1 MKSIF
6 LSRVVTA
13 LIALTPVLSA
23 EGLECHDTS
32 YYAQHFATAKNPEAF
47 HLAWARCEK
56 SLGHE
61 SEALSAYERVLLYN
75 PNNTEALI
83 AIVPLY
89 RATGMTQEAKR
100 VLEGIDLRQLNPQ
113 EQKAIQELKG
123 VGSFDLT
130 TKLEGSIVYGYDTN
144 INYNIFA
151 DDKLLTVQ
159 KAQESPFYAIDI
171 KGSLAHKFESND
183 ALSLQSHL
191 GIYYKDNRESDYFDM
206 TQGQFDVGLG
216 YDTST
221 FSVYVPVVYNR
232 MGYLDRDLYGQ
243 YGVAPRVTMSIGEE
257 LLLNL
262 GVKYLKREYI
272 RESDKNSNDTL
283 SSASV
288 GVYKFFGDDFVYGQ
302 IDYGKNETDATA
314 PAPFSGY
321 DFVNLFIG
329 GSHELKQ
336 YKITL
341 GANYLY
347 SKRKYD
353 DAIATGVT
361 TQRED
366 EYHQVQLSFKRKI
379 DTHWT
384 LMVDATYLD
393 NTSNYALI
401 DYDKTIMSFGF
412 QYTY

>member
-1 MKSIF
+1 
-6 LSRVVTA
+6 
-13 LIALTPVLSA
+13 
-23 EGLECHDTS
+23 
-32 YYAQHFATAKNPEAF
+32 
-47 HLAWARCEK
+47 
-56 SLGHE
+56 
-61 SEALSAYERVLLYN
+61 
-75 PNNTEALI
+75 
-83 AIVPLY
+83 
-89 RATGMTQEAKR
+89 
-100 VLEGIDLRQLNPQ
+100 
-113 EQKAIQELKG
+113 
-123 VGSFDLT
+123 
-130 TKLEGSIVYGYDTN
+130 
-144 INYNIFA
+144 
-151 DDKLLTVQ
+151 
-159 KAQESPFYAIDI
+159 
-171 KGSLAHKFESND
+171 
-183 ALSLQSHL
+183 
-191 GIYYKDNRESDYFDM
+191 M

-288 GVYKFFGDDFVYGQ
+288 GLYKFFGDDFLYGQ
-302 IDYGKNETDATA
+302 FDYGKNETDATT

-321 DFVNLFIG
+321 DFVNIFVG